1 MFSCS
6 CEIGQYIY
14 RLSTTRSSF
23 NGASTTCRNEGGR
36 LARFLTRSDYK
47 ELNSC
52 CSQNGEYWIG
62 LVDRGDCP
70 ENAPYRW
77 DTTSMCRSAAPLTF
91 TAQPNN
97 SGCQGVVIITAGS
110 QRNLPMARGENCDQ
124 SQQFICQYLPLS
136 ATRAVTTEES
146 VTTRAISRTPTTT
159 ITAWRATT
167 ASFSFTQPLLDY
179 SSNSEV
185 MEDDSSNIS
194 SNANSGIMAGIVV
207 CVILLLLLLVFLC
220 FWNYKKTGGKNLKN
234 FGYFKRFSRCSNPK
248 TKQSNQ
254 THDHIYSRY
263 VNTLVV
269 IFVLY
274 VMR

>member
-77 DTTSMCRSAAPLTF
+77 DTTSTCKSAAPLAF

-97 SGCQGVVIITAGS
+97 SGCQGVTIITAGS
-110 QRNLPMARGENCDQ
+110 QRNLPMARGERCDQ
-124 SQQFICQYLPLS
+124 FQQFICQYLPLS
-136 ATRAVTTEES
+136 TTRAVTTEKS
-146 VTTRAISRTPTTT
+146 VTTRAISRTSTTT
-159 ITAWRATT
+159 TTARRATT
-167 ASFSFTQPLLDY
+167 ASFSSTQLFLIT
-179 SSNSEV
+179 SSFSVTFDTSPNTIDKNTQSET
-185 MEDDSSNIS
+185 NAAIIS
-194 SNANSGIMAGIVV
+194 SIILGII
-207 CVILLLLLLVFLC
+207 ILLLLLANLC
-220 FWNYKKTGGKNLKN
+220 YWRYKKSESAQMRN
-234 FGYFKRFSRCSNPK
+234 CSATSEQPMPSLVPVK
-248 TKQSNQ
+248 Q
-254 THDHIYSRY
+254 THSSKRNQEHLCQKY
-263 VNTLVV
+263 V
-269 IFVLY
+269 
-274 VMR
+274 

>member
-52 CSQNGEYWIG
+52 CSQKGEYWIG

-97 SGCQGVVIITAGS
+97 SGCQGVTIITAGS

-136 ATRAVTTEES
+136 ATFATKTS
-146 VTTRAISRTPTTT
+146 ISTNTTRSASTT
-159 ITAWRATT
+159 
-167 ASFSFTQPLLDY
+167 SFSSTQLFSIT
-179 SSNSEV
+179 SSFPVTFDTSPNTIDKNTQSET
-185 MEDDSSNIS
+185 NAAIIS
-194 SNANSGIMAGIVV
+194 SIILGII
-207 CVILLLLLLVFLC
+207 ILLLLLANLC
-220 FWNYKKTGGKNLKN
+220 YWRYKKSESAQMRN
-234 FGYFKRFSRCSNPK
+234 CSATLEQPMPSLVQVK
-248 TKQSNQ
+248 Q
-254 THDHIYSRY
+254 THTSQRNQEHLCQKY
-263 VNTLVV
+263 V
-269 IFVLY
+269 
-274 VMR
+274 